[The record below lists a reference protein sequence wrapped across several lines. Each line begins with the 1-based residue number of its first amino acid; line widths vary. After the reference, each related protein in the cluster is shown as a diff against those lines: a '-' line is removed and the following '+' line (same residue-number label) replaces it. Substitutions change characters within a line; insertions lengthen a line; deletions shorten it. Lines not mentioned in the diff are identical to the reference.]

1 MDVLNSPVN
10 VLVQKSTSS
19 VHSGRSRKTGNLKR
33 GSTLVE
39 VANIGKNNE
48 KMLKTQTNFKM
59 NNNYNNVPNSPASP
73 NSQISNAVENILDN

>member
-10 VLVQKSTSS
+10 VFVQKSTSS

-39 VANIGKNNE
+39 VANIGKNHE